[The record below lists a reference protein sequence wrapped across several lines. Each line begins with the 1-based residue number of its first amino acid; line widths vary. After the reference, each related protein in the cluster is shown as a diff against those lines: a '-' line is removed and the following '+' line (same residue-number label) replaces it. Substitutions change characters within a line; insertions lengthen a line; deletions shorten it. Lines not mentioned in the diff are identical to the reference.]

1 MSQVSNLQLTDKTPL
16 PVADKIKF
24 MNHVNDE
31 HQDELAMFI
40 EAFTDARLNDKSTVL
55 VAEVYTD
62 GLLLETSTQHSE
74 TLPSHTTENLSDAT
88 SQYFIEFEQ
97 EIDAAT
103 TVKSQYISLLQVA
116 SKKLGKLAI
125 KPQERHFSVIEGY
138 YASPSMFRL
147 VVTAPADTPLDH
159 PGYAY
164 LFDVNTELS
173 TSNGEATSHAGKLQ
187 RYYTLRKAWQD
198 SDSQQVYGW
207 IDTYIH
213 GDTPG
218 GNWAREVKAGM
229 ALKSVRDYPEKI
241 AHLKEGQC
249 LLICD
254 ETSISTVANLLENWQ
269 NPIAPIVIAITND
282 SADIAYLQDID
293 LDDKLAQIEGF
304 KQDNI
309 LHILNTPPINLPE
322 AITSIV
328 DAQLQLKSVSID
340 KVWGAIEASDAKT
353 LRRQLK
359 TKFNLPRQD
368 MIMKVY
374 WRAS

>member
-1 MSQVSNLQLTDKTPL
+1 M
-16 PVADKIKF
+16 
-24 MNHVNDE
+24 
-31 HQDELAMFI
+31 
-40 EAFTDARLNDKSTVL
+40 
-55 VAEVYTD
+55 
-62 GLLLETSTQHSE
+62 
-74 TLPSHTTENLSDAT
+74 
-88 SQYFIEFEQ
+88 
-97 EIDAAT
+97 
-103 TVKSQYISLLQVA
+103 
-116 SKKLGKLAI
+116 
-125 KPQERHFSVIEGY
+125 
-138 YASPSMFRL
+138 
-147 VVTAPADTPLDH
+147 
-159 PGYAY
+159 
-164 LFDVNTELS
+164 
-173 TSNGEATSHAGKLQ
+173 
-187 RYYTLRKAWQD
+187 
-198 SDSQQVYGW
+198 
-207 IDTYIH
+207 
-213 GDTPG
+213 
-218 GNWAREVKAGM
+218 
-229 ALKSVRDYPEKI
+229 
-241 AHLKEGQC
+241 
-249 LLICD
+249 
-254 ETSISTVANLLENWQ
+254 ANLLENWQ